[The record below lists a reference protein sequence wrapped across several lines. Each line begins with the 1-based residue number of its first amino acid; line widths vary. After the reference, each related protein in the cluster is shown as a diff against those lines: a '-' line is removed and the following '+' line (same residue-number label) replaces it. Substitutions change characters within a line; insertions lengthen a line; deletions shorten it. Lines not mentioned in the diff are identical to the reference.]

1 MTSTRNKNSQLNYNL
16 EKSCKEKLLREKLYL
31 HSSSGRP
38 TTECIPSIGYTPSH
52 ISRDALANN
61 AIDIESQLLGIGS
74 TNLETQCQ
82 QVVPSLRTL
91 DFKEFFERQQ
101 SVVMPYP
108 MVYENNQ
115 RPNLQN

>member
-38 TTECIPSIGYTPSH
+38 VTECIPAIGYTPSH

-61 AIDIESQLLGIGS
+61 AIDIESQLRGIGS
-74 TNLETQCQ
+74 TNLETPCE
-82 QVVPSLRTL
+82 VVEPSIRTL

-101 SVVMPYP
+101 SIVMPYP
-108 MVYENNQ
+108 MIYEINQ
-115 RPNLQN
+115 RPCLG

>member
-16 EKSCKEKLLREKLYL
+16 EKSNKEKLLREKLYL

-61 AIDIESQLLGIGS
+61 AIDIESQLRGIGS
-74 TNLETQCQ
+74 TNLETPCQ
-82 QVVPSLRTL
+82 EVIPSLRTL
-91 DFKEFFERQQ
+91 DFKDFFERQQ

-115 RPNLQN
+115 RPML

>member
-16 EKSCKEKLLREKLYL
+16 EKSNKEKLLREKLYI

-38 TTECIPSIGYTPSH
+38 TSECIPSIGYTPSH

-61 AIDIESQLLGIGS
+61 AIDIESQLRGIGS
-74 TNLETQCQ
+74 TNLETPCEP
-82 QVVPSLRTL
+82 VVPSIRTL
-91 DFKEFFERQQ
+91 YLQDFFERQQ
-101 SVVMPYP
+101 RVVMPYP

-115 RPNLQN
+115 RPVLG

>member
-16 EKSCKEKLLREKLYL
+16 EKSNKEKLLREKLYL

-38 TTECIPSIGYTPSH
+38 ITECIPSIGYTPSH

-61 AIDIESQLLGIGS
+61 AIDIESQLRGIGS
-74 TNLETQCQ
+74 TNLETPCQ
-82 QVVPSLRTL
+82 QVIPSLRTL
-91 DFKEFFERQQ
+91 DLKEFFERQQ
-101 SVVMPYP
+101 SVIMPYP

-115 RPNLQN
+115 RPNL

>member
-38 TTECIPSIGYTPSH
+38 TSECIPCIGYTPSH

-61 AIDIESQLLGIGS
+61 AIDIESQLRGIGS
-74 TNLETQCQ
+74 TNLETPCEI
-82 QVVPSLRTL
+82 VAPSLRTL
-91 DFKEFFERQQ
+91 DFKEFFERQPY
-101 SVVMPYP
+101 VVMPYP
-108 MVYENNQ
+108 MIYETNQ
-115 RPNLQN
+115 RPKL

>member
-16 EKSCKEKLLREKLYL
+16 EKSNKEKLLREKLYL

-38 TTECIPSIGYTPSH
+38 ITECIPSIGYTPSH

-61 AIDIESQLLGIGS
+61 AIDIESQLRGIGS
-74 TNLETQCQ
+74 TNLETPCT
-82 QVVPSLRTL
+82 VVIPSLRTL
-91 DFKEFFERQQ
+91 DLKEFFERQQ
-101 SVVMPYP
+101 SVIMPYP

-115 RPNLQN
+115 RPNL

>member
-16 EKSCKEKLLREKLYL
+16 EKSNKEKLLQEKLYL

-38 TTECIPSIGYTPSH
+38 VNECIPSIGYTPSH

-61 AIDIESQLLGIGS
+61 PIDIESQLRGIGS
-74 TNLETQCQ
+74 TNLETTCA
-82 QVVPSLRTL
+82 VVTPSLRTL
-91 DFKEFFERQQ
+91 DFKDFFERQQ
-101 SVVMPYP
+101 SVIMPYP

-115 RPNLQN
+115 RPILG